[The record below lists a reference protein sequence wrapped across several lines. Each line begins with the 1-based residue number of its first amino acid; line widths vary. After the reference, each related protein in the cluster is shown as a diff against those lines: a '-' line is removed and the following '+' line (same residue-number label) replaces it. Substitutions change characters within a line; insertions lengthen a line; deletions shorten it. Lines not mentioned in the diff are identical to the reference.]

1 MQKDV
6 QTKLS
11 ESSSIVINLSNGEL
25 LQLETV
31 ETLDFQKFEQLN
43 KFVQEHKPY
52 IKKILKTFI
61 LNNLK
66 V

>member
-1 MQKDV
+1 VQKDV